1 MPGWFPRIIS
11 RRRIGLP
18 GCCNKQA
25 VQSGDC
31 IKVQRFSEKKGF
43 FCRNIDIGTRIQRGF
58 PESFTEHSHRNPC
71 DRQAVFSLLPLALER
86 AWLFNPLQRKS
97 LAGRDAFQSFWLNL
111 HLPAGS
117 VALPHAAI
125 HVKST
130 RQHQR
135 TTTMKIIY
143 NRFIPFGQYL
153 GINLFGILFVRK
165 EYEADMKSNIQMRK
179 EVINHEQIHTAQM
192 QELWYIPFYLIYIF
206 WHIKLL
212 FKTRNNTE
220 AYRQNPFELEAY
232 ANDHNLNYLQ
242 TRKRFAFRRYI

>member
-1 MPGWFPRIIS
+1 MPGWVPRILS
-11 RRRIGLP
+11 LRRIGLP
-18 GCCNKQA
+18 VCSNKQA
-25 VQSGDC
+25 IPSVDC
-31 IKVQRFSEKKGF
+31 IKVQRFSEKIGF
-43 FCRNIDIGTRIQRGF
+43 FCQHIDIGTRIQRGF

-206 WHIKLL
+206 CHTKLL
-212 FKTRNNTE
+212 FKSRNNTE

>member
-1 MPGWFPRIIS
+1 
-11 RRRIGLP
+11 
-18 GCCNKQA
+18 
-25 VQSGDC
+25 
-31 IKVQRFSEKKGF
+31 
-43 FCRNIDIGTRIQRGF
+43 
-58 PESFTEHSHRNPC
+58 
-71 DRQAVFSLLPLALER
+71 
-86 AWLFNPLQRKS
+86 
-97 LAGRDAFQSFWLNL
+97 
-111 HLPAGS
+111 
-117 VALPHAAI
+117 
-125 HVKST
+125 
-130 RQHQR
+130 
-135 TTTMKIIY
+135 MKIIY

-212 FKTRNNTE
+212 LKTRNNTE

-242 TRKRFAFRRYI
+242 TRKKFAFRRYI

>member
-1 MPGWFPRIIS
+1 MSGWFPRIIS

-25 VQSGDC
+25 VPSGDC
-31 IKVQRFSEKKGF
+31 IKVQRFSEKRGF
-43 FCRNIDIGTRIQRGF
+43 FCQHIDIGTRIQRGF

-71 DRQAVFSLLPLALER
+71 DRQAVFSLLPLGRER
-86 AWLFNPLQRKS
+86 ARLFNPSQRKS

-130 RQHQR
+130 RQRQR